1 MALQSFYVVF
11 LIRFTNATDIFI
23 TNTYESLF

>member
-1 MALQSFYVVF
+1 MEFQSFYVVF
-11 LIRFTNATDIFI
+11 LNRYINATDIFI